1 MSSPVTTFQSAT
13 QAAVV
18 ARTVVHKFG
27 GTSVADAERY
37 RHVAELLLVRD
48 ETLQV
53 TVVSAMKGVTDAL
66 IALAE
71 LAAHDD
77 PQWHERWQQVHER
90 HREAAKVLLGDN
102 AGATL
107 EWLQQRFD
115 HLREVLAALA
125 VIGELPREVLE
136 RVQGL
141 GEVYSAQLLG
151 HYLQALGEDC
161 AVLDARDVLVVSHG
175 DLGVDVDW
183 SLSAQRLAGWR
194 QQHAQQRVVVTGFV
208 ARDRNDRITTL
219 GRNGSDYSGAI
230 FAALFD
236 ADELQ
241 IWTDVDGVLSA
252 DPRVVPEAVQLEAL
266 SYDEA
271 CELAYFGAKVVH
283 PQTMSPAIERGLPII
298 IRNTFR
304 PEHPGTRISAE
315 SVANG
320 PIKGLTL
327 SPDLAVLNLEG
338 TGLIGVPG
346 TAERVFAALR
356 NARVSVVM
364 ISQGSSEHSICCV
377 VKQVESERARD
388 ALLYAFAHE
397 LAVGQVQRVQL
408 TTGISVL
415 AAVGD
420 GMAGQPGVAAR
431 LFESLGRA
439 QVNILAIAQGSS
451 ERNISVA
458 IDTAHATKALRAA
471 HAGFWLSPQTFSV
484 GVIGCGNV
492 GGALLDQL
500 RTAQPQLLAKANL
513 DLRLRAVASSRKMLL
528 DECGL
533 SSDWR
538 VALAGATETLDLDRF
553 SEHLQSAHLPHA
565 LIIDCS
571 GSAEVADRYAGWLAA
586 GIHVV
591 TPNKQAGS
599 GPLARYLAIRAAAS
613 SSGAR
618 FRYEATVG
626 AGLPIITT
634 LRDQVDTGDEVTSIE
649 GIFSGTLAWLFN
661 KYDGSVSFSQLVS
674 QAREMGYTEPDPRD
688 DLSGVDVARKL
699 VILAREAGRE
709 ISLADVQVESLVPA
723 ALRSGS
729 VEDFMARLPEL
740 DAALAQRLAAARA
753 RGNVLRYVAQL
764 PARALELMGTAVVGD
779 SALPAA
785 ASVGLIELPANHAF
799 ANLRLTDNV
808 VQFTTRR
815 YCQNPLVV
823 QGPGAGPEVTAAGV
837 FADVLRVAAGEGARL

>member
-1 MSSPVTTFQSAT
+1 MSSVAVLPAVAEPAAPGLRAAT
-13 QAAVV
+13 S
-18 ARTVVHKFG
+18 TIVHKFG

-37 RHVAELLLVRD
+37 RHVAQLLLAREEAV
-48 ETLQV
+48 QV

-66 IALAE
+66 IAVAG
-71 LAAHDD
+71 LAADD
-77 PQWHERWQQVHER
+77 APHWRDAWHALRAR
-90 HREAAKVLLGDN
+90 HRGAAVALLGEH
-102 AGATL
+102 AGLTV
-107 EWLQQRFD
+107 EWLDARFD
-115 HLREVLAALA
+115 HLAEVLGALA
-125 VIGELPREVLE
+125 VIGELPVEVLD

-151 HYLQALGEDC
+151 QYLQSLGEEC
-161 AVLDARDVLVVSHG
+161 AVLDARDVLVVDRG
-175 DLGVDVDW
+175 ELGVDVDW
-183 SLSAQRLAGWR
+183 VQSAQRLARWR
-194 QQHAQQRVVVTGFV
+194 EAHPSPRVVATGFV
-208 ARDRNDRITTL
+208 ARDRRDRITTL

-230 FAALFD
+230 FAALFN
-236 ADELQ
+236 ADELH

-252 DPRVVPEAVQLEAL
+252 DPRVVPEAVQLDAL

-298 IRNTFR
+298 IRNTFN
-304 PEHPGTRISAE
+304 PLHPGTRITAE
-315 SVANG
+315 RTVAG

-346 TAERVFAALR
+346 TAERVFASLR
-356 NARVSVVM
+356 NAHVSVVM

-377 VKQVESERARD
+377 VKQAEAVRARD
-388 ALLYAFAHE
+388 ALLQAFAHE
-397 LAVGQVQRVQL
+397 LNLGQVQRVQL
-408 TTGISVL
+408 TDNVSVL

-458 IDTAHATKALRAA
+458 VDSRHATKALRAA

-484 GVIGCGNV
+484 GVIGPGNV
-492 GGALLDQL
+492 GAALLDQL
-500 RTAQPQLLAKANL
+500 QAAQSQLLGRANV
-513 DLRLRAVASSRKMLL
+513 DLRLRAVASRSRMVL
-528 DECGL
+528 DQRGL
-533 SSDWR
+533 HGDWR
-538 VALAGATETLDLDRF
+538 SALAASSEATDLDAF
-553 SEHLQSAHLPHA
+553 TEHLLSAHLPHA
-565 LIIDCS
+565 LVIDCS

-591 TPNKQAGS
+591 TPNKQAGA
-599 GPLARYLAIRAAAS
+599 GPLPRYQAIREAAAA
-613 SSGAR
+613 SGAR

-626 AGLPIITT
+626 AGLPVITT
-634 LRDQVDTGDEVTSIE
+634 LRDLVDTGDEVLAID

-661 KYDGSVSFSQLVS
+661 KYDGQVPFSQLVA
-674 QAREMGYTEPDPRD
+674 QARGMGYTEPDPRD

-699 VILAREAGRE
+699 VILAREAGRDL
-709 ISLADVQVESLVPA
+709 SLEQVQVESLVPE
-723 ALRSGS
+723 ALRQAG
-729 VEDFMARLPEL
+729 VEEFMAGL
-740 DAALAQRLAAARA
+740 DAVDAVFAERLAAAQA
-753 RGNVLRYVAQL
+753 RGAVLRYVARLSPEGAQ
-764 PARALELMGTAVVGD
+764 
-779 SALPAA
+779 
-785 ASVGLIELPANHAF
+785 VGLVELPAGHAF

-815 YCQNPLVV
+815 YCDNPLVV

-837 FADVLRVAAGEGARL
+837 FADVLRVAVGEGARL

>member
-1 MSSPVTTFQSAT
+1 MSSVAASPADSAAN
-13 QAAVV
+13 AAV
-18 ARTVVHKFG
+18 RTVVHKFG

-37 RHVAELLLVRD
+37 RHVAQLLLARD
-48 ETLQV
+48 ETVQV

-66 IALAE
+66 IGLAK
-71 LAAHDD
+71 AAAAAD
-77 PQWHERWQQVHER
+77 PAWDERWHELRAR
-90 HREAAKVLLGDN
+90 HRGAAVALLGEHS
-102 AGATL
+102 GLTI
-107 EWLQQRFD
+107 EWLDARFER
-115 HLREVLAALA
+115 LREILAALA
-125 VIGELPREVLE
+125 VIGELPQEVLD

-141 GEVYSAQLLG
+141 GEVFSAHLLG
-151 HYLQALGEDC
+151 HHLQALGED
-161 AVLDARDVLVVSHG
+161 ADILDARDVLVVNHG
-175 DLGVDVDW
+175 ELGVDVDW
-183 SLSAQRLAGWR
+183 KSSAAKLALWRESHPAQRL
-194 QQHAQQRVVVTGFV
+194 VVTGFV
-208 ARDRNDRITTL
+208 ARDRKGNITTL
-219 GRNGSDYSGAI
+219 GRNGSDFSGAI
-230 FAALFD
+230 FAALFA
-236 ADELQ
+236 ADELH

-252 DPRVVPEAVQLEAL
+252 DPRVVPEAVQLDAL

-298 IRNTFR
+298 IRNTFH
-304 PEHPGTRISAE
+304 PDHPGTRITADS
-315 SVANG
+315 SSGG

-327 SPDLAVLNLEG
+327 SADLAVLNVEG

-346 TAERVFAALR
+346 TAERVFSALR
-356 NARVSVVM
+356 NAHVSVVM

-377 VKQVESERARD
+377 VKQAEAEFARD
-388 ALLYAFAHE
+388 ALTQAFSHE
-397 LAVGQVQRVQL
+397 LAAGQVQRVQL
-408 TTGISVL
+408 TRGVSVL

-458 IDTAHATKALRAA
+458 IEACDATKALRAA

-484 GVIGCGNV
+484 GVIGPGNV
-492 GGALLDQL
+492 GAALLEQL
-500 RTAQPQLLAKANL
+500 YASEAALLARAKL
-513 DLRLRAVASSRKMLL
+513 DLRLRAVASRNRMVL
-528 DECGL
+528 DQRGMHGNWKAAFD
-533 SSDWR
+533 SA
-538 VALAGATETLDLDRF
+538 ALPNDLDLF
-553 SEHLQSAHLPHA
+553 TEHLLSARLPHT

-599 GPLARYLAIRAAAS
+599 GPLARYQAIREAAAS
-613 SSGAR
+613 TGAR

-626 AGLPIITT
+626 AGLPVITT
-634 LRDQVDTGDEVTSIE
+634 LRDLVDTGDDVTAIA

-661 KYDGSVSFSQLVS
+661 KYDGSVPFSELVT
-674 QAREMGYTEPDPRD
+674 QARGMGYTEPDPRD

-699 VILAREAGRE
+699 VILAREAGYE
-709 ISLADVQVESLVPA
+709 LSLEDVAVESLVPA
-723 ALRSGS
+723 ALQGAS
-729 VEDFMARLPEL
+729 VDDFMARLHEV
-740 DAALAQRLAAARA
+740 DASFAQRLADARA
-753 RGNVLRYVAQL
+753 RGNVLRYVAQFK
-764 PARALELMGTAVVGD
+764 PGQQ
-779 SALPAA
+779 P
-785 ASVGLIELPANHAF
+785 SVGLVELPGEHAF

-815 YCQNPLVV
+815 YCDNPLVV

>member
-1 MSSPVTTFQSAT
+1 MSPAAAVPAQSPVLH
-13 QAAVV
+13 
-18 ARTVVHKFG
+18 TVVHKFG

-37 RHVAELLLVRD
+37 RHVAQLLLAREED
-48 ETLQV
+48 IQV

-66 IALAE
+66 IDLARLAASGNEDWRERWHELRARHRAAAVSLLGEQVGSTIEWLDARFERLAE
-71 LAAHDD
+71 I
-77 PQWHERWQQVHER
+77 
-90 HREAAKVLLGDN
+90 
-102 AGATL
+102 
-107 EWLQQRFD
+107 
-115 HLREVLAALA
+115 LAALA
-125 VIGELPREVLE
+125 VIGELPQEVLD

-141 GEVYSAQLLG
+141 GEVFSAQLLG
-151 HYLQALGEDC
+151 RHLQALGED
-161 AVLDARDVLVVSHG
+161 ADVLDARDVLVVNHG
-175 DLGVDVDW
+175 ELGVDVDW
-183 SLSAQRLAGWR
+183 KASAATLALWR
-194 QQHAQQRVVVTGFV
+194 QSHPARRLVVTGFV
-208 ARDRNDRITTL
+208 ARDRKGHVTTL
-219 GRNGSDYSGAI
+219 GRNGSDFSGAI
-230 FAALFD
+230 FAALFN
-236 ADELQ
+236 ADELH

-298 IRNTFR
+298 IRNTFH
-304 PEHPGTRISAE
+304 PEHPGTRITAASGGR
-315 SVANG
+315 G

-327 SPDLAVLNLEG
+327 SPDLAVLNVEG

-356 NARVSVVM
+356 NAQVSVVM

-377 VKQVESERARD
+377 VRQGEASRARD
-388 ALLYAFAHE
+388 AVVQAFSHE
-397 LAVGQVQRVQL
+397 LAAGQVQRVQ
-408 TTGISVL
+408 TTDGVSVL

-431 LFESLGRA
+431 LFEALGRA

-451 ERNISVA
+451 ERNISVVVA
-458 IDTAHATKALRAA
+458 GNDATKALRAA

-484 GVIGCGNV
+484 GVIGPGNV
-492 GGALLDQL
+492 GAALLEQL
-500 RTAQPQLLAKANL
+500 RTAQPQLLARARL
-513 DLRLRAVASSRKMLL
+513 DLRLRAIASRSHMLL
-528 DECGL
+528 DACGVRD
-533 SSDWR
+533 DWK
-538 VALAGATETLDLDRF
+538 AAFAATSQPLDLDAF
-553 SEHLQSAHLPHA
+553 TEHLLSARLPHT

-571 GSAEVADRYAGWLAA
+571 GSAEVAERYAGWLAA

-599 GPLARYLAIRAAAS
+599 GPLARYRAIREAAAAA
-613 SSGAR
+613 GAR

-626 AGLPIITT
+626 AGLPVITT
-634 LRDQVDTGDEVTSIE
+634 LRDLVDTGDEVSAIA

-661 KYDGSVSFSQLVS
+661 KYDGSVPFSQLVA
-674 QAREMGYTEPDPRD
+674 QARAMGYTEPDPRD

-699 VILAREAGRE
+699 VILAREAGYE
-709 ISLADVQVESLVPA
+709 SSLEDVAVESLVPE
-723 ALRSGS
+723 ALRQAS
-729 VEDFMARLPEL
+729 VEDFMARLYEV
-740 DAALAQRLAAARA
+740 DAAFAQRLADARA
-753 RGNVLRYVAQL
+753 RGHVLRYVAQFA
-764 PARALELMGTAVVGD
+764 PGQV
-779 SALPAA
+779 P
-785 ASVGLIELPANHAF
+785 SVGLVELPADHAF

-815 YCQNPLVV
+815 YCANPLVV

>member
-1 MSSPVTTFQSAT
+1 MSSLAVSPKP
-13 QAAVV
+13 AAVAASS

-37 RHVAELLLVRD
+37 RHVAQLLLARD
-48 ETLQV
+48 ETVQV

-66 IALAE
+66 IELAE
-71 LAAHDD
+71 LAAQDR
-77 PQWHERWQQVHER
+77 PEWRERWHETRAR
-90 HREAAKVLLGDN
+90 HRGAAVALLGEHS
-102 AGATL
+102 GPTV
-107 EWLQQRFD
+107 EWLDARFE
-115 HLREVLAALA
+115 HLAQILGALA
-125 VIGELPREVLE
+125 VIGELPREVLD

-151 HYLQALGEDC
+151 DHFRAIGEDC
-161 AVLDARDVLVVSHG
+161 AVLDARDVLVVNRG
-175 DLGVDVDW
+175 ELGVDVDW
-183 SLSAQRLAGWR
+183 DASAQRLATWR
-194 QQHAQQRVVVTGFV
+194 QAHPQTRVVVTGFV
-208 ARDRNDRITTL
+208 ARDRADRITTL

-236 ADELQ
+236 ADELH

-252 DPRVVPEAVQLEAL
+252 DPRVVPEAVQLETL

-298 IRNTFR
+298 IRNTFQ
-304 PEHPGTRISAE
+304 PEHPGTRITASSAV
-315 SVANG
+315 SG

-327 SPDLAVLNLEG
+327 SPGLAVLNLEG

-356 NARVSVVM
+356 TAQVSVVM

-377 VKQVESERARD
+377 VKQHESERARN
-388 ALLYAFAHE
+388 ALLQAFAHE
-397 LAVGQVQRVQL
+397 LTVGQVQRVQL

-458 IDTAHATKALRAA
+458 IDAAHATKALRAA

-484 GVIGCGNV
+484 GVIGPGNV
-492 GGALLDQL
+492 GAALLDQL
-500 RTAQPQLLAKANL
+500 RIAQPQLLGKANL
-513 DLRLRAVASSRKMLL
+513 DLRLRAVVSRGRMLL
-528 DECGL
+528 DERGL
-533 SSDWR
+533 VGDWR
-538 VALAGATETLDLDRF
+538 QAFAAATEATDLERF
-553 SEHLQSAHLPHA
+553 TEHLLSAHLPHA
-565 LIIDCS
+565 VIIDCS
-571 GSAEVADRYAGWLAA
+571 GSAEVAERYASWLAA

-599 GPLARYLAIRAAAS
+599 GPLARYEAIRAAADA
-613 SSGAR
+613 SGAR

-626 AGLPIITT
+626 AGLPVITT
-634 LRDQVDTGDEVTSIE
+634 LRDLVDTGDTVTSIE

-661 KYDGSVSFSQLVS
+661 KYDGSVPFAELVT
-674 QAREMGYTEPDPRD
+674 QARGMGYTEPDPRD

-699 VILAREAGRE
+699 VILAREAGRA
-709 ISLADVQVESLVPA
+709 ISLEDVQVESLVPE
-723 ALRSGS
+723 ALRQAS
-729 VEDFMARLPEL
+729 VDDFMARLPEV
-740 DAALAQRLAAARA
+740 DAAFAQRLAEAHA

-764 PARALELMGTAVVGD
+764 PPDRA
-779 SALPAA
+779 P
-785 ASVGLIELPANHAF
+785 SVGLVELPADHAF

-815 YCQNPLVV
+815 YCENPLVV

-837 FADVLRVAAGEGARL
+837 FADLLRVAAGEGARL